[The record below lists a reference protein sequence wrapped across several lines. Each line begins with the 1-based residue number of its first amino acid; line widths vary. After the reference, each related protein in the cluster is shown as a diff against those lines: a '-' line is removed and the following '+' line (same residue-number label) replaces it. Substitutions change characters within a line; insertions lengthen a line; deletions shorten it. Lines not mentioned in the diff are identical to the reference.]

1 MNTTSSPRKDK
12 IVYNTEEKK
21 NEEPTEEV
29 IESLIPQVGTF
40 ARFPRGVSALPDL
53 SSDISVVPVTG
64 SSESVPVIAVAA
76 PLDDAPATS
85 PVLAPKVLQ
94 ALGVGTLARTR
105 AFK

>member
-40 ARFPRGVSALPDL
+40 ARLPRGVSTPPDL
-53 SSDISVVPVTG
+53 SFFFRH
-64 SSESVPVIAVAA
+64 
-76 PLDDAPATS
+76 
-85 PVLAPKVLQ
+85 Q
-94 ALGVGTLARTR
+94 HRARDR
-105 AFK
+105 KQ